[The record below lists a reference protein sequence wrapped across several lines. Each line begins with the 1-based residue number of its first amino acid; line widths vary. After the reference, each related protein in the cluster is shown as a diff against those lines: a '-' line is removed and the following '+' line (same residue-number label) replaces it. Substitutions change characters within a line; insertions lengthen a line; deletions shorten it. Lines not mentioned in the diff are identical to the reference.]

1 MERELFAYVQG
12 LDDHVR
18 RRIRRRRS
26 LRLVVFVRLG
36 AQTPVVVDRRWPRE
50 TANHTNL
57 LHSLTSNVLNYC
69 EPWLGALA
77 WGRSI
82 TTPPGTLQG
91 EHLPHELT
99 PSTPHAP

>member
-1 MERELFAYVQG
+1 MERERFAYVQG

-36 AQTPVVVDRRWPRE
+36 AQAPVVVDRRWPRE

-57 LHSLTSNVLNYC
+57 LHSLTSNVLDYC
-69 EPWLGALA
+69 EPNASTHLLPEAELGRRKARCIAARFL
-77 WGRSI
+77 
-82 TTPPGTLQG
+82 TPPV
-91 EHLPHELT
+91 
-99 PSTPHAP
+99 